1 MQRSSTGILSSP
13 VVFEDRVDQQR
24 MRGLIF
30 IGFAL
35 LLIALPWLALS
46 LLSAATAPDAPMARG
61 AGLVI
66 SYVAPVA
73 ALVVYLTAR
82 RGLIGVASAVLVA
95 LLGLFAMTVMG
106 GSLSFSSVIVL
117 SIPMVAAGSLMR
129 RTGMTITGALLVAT
143 AIVLAVAQRQT
154 AETVVMDPGQSVL
167 PDLLLVMFTLIVD
180 SALLIAFAGWAP
192 VVASDAQRDVIA
204 LQRVAAIGASLDIND
219 EDRLLGQ
226 ALSFV
231 RADMKFPFA
240 QFYLIGTSGGL
251 DERVRLAV
259 GSGQRIERA
268 GVTALPETSAV
279 REAATGR
286 RSVRIDRTDTF
297 IRRTHFLPT
306 TVCGA
311 VLPMVYGD
319 TLLGVLDVQHEAV
332 SEIPD
337 YQLLTLQT
345 LADNIAATL
354 TTVRQSLSLKTTVRE
369 QQETTQSL
377 RARLAE
383 LTSTGRRNQ
392 RVGQRLAGYDVS
404 PSGAL
409 VPAND
414 MPTDLR
420 PVLESAELQVE
431 QRGAS
436 RIVRLPITLRGETL
450 GVMSFSLPG
459 SKPLSE
465 RQLATAR
472 ILAGRLALA
481 LENKRLIEQTR
492 AQAER
497 EALASGVANRL
508 ISATDVDSVLSTAV
522 ESFREVLGA
531 VNSRIHVQPF
541 QQQAPPM
548 RDEPPA
554 STEVIPSPLSDTEP
568 VAGD

>member
-13 VVFEDRVDQQR
+13 ITFEDRVDQQR

-35 LLIALPWLALS
+35 LMIALPWLGLS
-46 LLSAATAPDAPMARG
+46 LLSAATAPEAPMARG
-61 AGLVI
+61 ASLVI
-66 SYVAPVA
+66 TYVAPA
-73 ALVVYLTAR
+73 ASLAIYLTAR
-82 RGLIGVASAVLVA
+82 RGFIGVSSAVLVA
-95 LLGLFAMTVMG
+95 LLGLFAITVMG
-106 GSLSFSSVIVL
+106 GSLSFSSVIML
-117 SIPMVAAGSLMR
+117 SIPLVAAGSLMR
-129 RTGMTITGALLVAT
+129 RTGMTVTAVLLIAT

-154 AETVVMDPGQSVL
+154 AETVLIDPGQSVL
-167 PDLLLVMFTLIVD
+167 SDLLLILFTLAVD
-180 SALLIAFAGWAP
+180 AILLITFAGWAP
-192 VVASDAQRDVIA
+192 AVASDAQRDVQA
-204 LQRVAAIGASLDIND
+204 LQRIATIGASLDIDD

-231 RADMKFPFA
+231 RTEMKFTFG
-240 QFYLIGTSGGL
+240 QFFLVGTSGGL

-279 REAATGR
+279 REAAASR

-311 VLPMVYGD
+311 VLPLVYGD
-319 TLLGVLDVQHEAV
+319 TLLGVLDVQHEAI

-414 MPTDLR
+414 MPAELR
-420 PVLESAELQVE
+420 PVLESAEMQVE
-431 QRGAS
+431 QRGDS

-508 ISATDVDSVLSTAV
+508 IAATDVDSVLSAAV

-541 QQQAPPM
+541 QQHMPLAPGSQA
-548 RDEPPA
+548 A
-554 STEVIPSPLSDTEP
+554 TSEVIPSPLSDTEP